1 MGLSCRSCLSLSLP
15 SFCSLLLAVLHLL
28 PFTILPATFAIRNAN
43 NQTDRIALQEFKSE
57 RNFKITIGNNHLGSG
72 RAEDLKFLSDLTN
85 ATALRIL
92 DMSMNDFGGKL
103 DQHVAN
109 LSQKLETIFIDSNKI
124 YGNIPAGIEVLVN
137 LNVFDASN
145 NKLSGT
151 IPSSIGKLKNL
162 QGIYL
167 EKNNFSGSIP
177 SSLGNLTSLAE
188 ILLSYNHLQGV
199 IPSSLANC
207 TTLVTLDL
215 SNNNLTGSIP
225 QKIFGMPSLSK
236 DLDLSHNQFYGSL
249 PNEVGNLKHLGSL
262 ALDHN
267 ILSGEIPSGLG
278 SCASL
283 ERLDMNHNLFHGS
296 IPSSLSS
303 LRGIRKLNLS
313 HNNLS
318 GKIPMSLTG
327 FSSEVRLD
335 MSYNDL
341 AGMVPIEGIFKNA
354 SAISLEGNTNLCG
367 GIRALGLPA
376 CTSQQQKRRLSVKLK
391 IIVSVVSVIIGA
403 GLVLACLFLWR
414 SRKSK
419 GDATSSSF
427 EKELLRLS
435 YQSLLK
441 ATNGFSSDNLIGSG
455 GFGSVYKGILDQDG
469 LRLNIAIDVACAL
482 EYLHYHSGTPIVH
495 CDLKPSNVLLDG
507 EMTGHVS
514 DFGLVKFLQDGKID
528 FSANHSSS
536 VEARGTIGYCPP
548 EYGLGS
554 NISTSGDIF
563 SFGILLLEM
572 FTGKRPTD
580 EMFTEGLSLHNFV
593 NRALPEQVIKII
605 DPNMLGMQ
613 LSEDATSNHHRNLMN
628 RRKDKL
634 MECLTPIFEIGLSCS
649 TESPQERMKIGDVV
663 AQLSSVR
670 NRFLGTRLPRQ
681 REVSRTLQ

>member
-1 MGLSCRSCLSLSLP
+1 
-15 SFCSLLLAVLHLL
+15 
-28 PFTILPATFAIRNAN
+28 
-43 NQTDRIALQEFKSE
+43 
-57 RNFKITIGNNHLGSG
+57 
-72 RAEDLKFLSDLTN
+72 
-85 ATALRIL
+85 
-92 DMSMNDFGGKL
+92 
-103 DQHVAN
+103 
-109 LSQKLETIFIDSNKI
+109 
-124 YGNIPAGIEVLVN
+124 
-137 LNVFDASN
+137 
-145 NKLSGT
+145 
-151 IPSSIGKLKNL
+151 
-162 QGIYL
+162 
-167 EKNNFSGSIP
+167 
-177 SSLGNLTSLAE
+177 
-188 ILLSYNHLQGV
+188 
-199 IPSSLANC
+199 
-207 TTLVTLDL
+207 
-215 SNNNLTGSIP
+215 
-225 QKIFGMPSLSK
+225 
-236 DLDLSHNQFYGSL
+236 
-249 PNEVGNLKHLGSL
+249 
-262 ALDHN
+262 
-267 ILSGEIPSGLG
+267 
-278 SCASL
+278 
-283 ERLDMNHNLFHGS
+283 MNHNLFHGS

-469 LRLNIAIDVACAL
+469 LVIAVKVLNLLRRGASKSFLVECEILRKTRHRNLVKVLTACAGVDYRGNDFKALVYEFMDNGSLDDWLHPTLGSDEVPKTLKFLQRLNIAIDVACAL